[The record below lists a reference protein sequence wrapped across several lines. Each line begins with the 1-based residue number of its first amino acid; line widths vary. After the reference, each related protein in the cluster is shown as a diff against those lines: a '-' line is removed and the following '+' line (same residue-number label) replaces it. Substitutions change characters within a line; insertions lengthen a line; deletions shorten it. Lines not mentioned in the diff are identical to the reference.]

1 MLLRTKT
8 NEDVFRKE
16 FWKIFIKYK
25 RKQMKNLS
33 ETKENEKGTES
44 S

>member
-16 FWKIFIKYK
+16 FWKILMIT
-25 RKQMKNLS
+25 Q
-33 ETKENEKGTES
+33 KEIDEELI
-44 S
+44 